1 MAERVNRTTRS
12 TATSSSKAASGATAR
27 KTTRASARPQ
37 TRQELGISDDQ
48 VRNRAY
54 QIFLRRNGAPGD
66 QFGDW
71 VLAERELMTELCSR
85 RSRGSRRGQV
95 QG

>member
-1 MAERVNRTTRS
+1 M
-12 TATSSSKAASGATAR
+12 TSAPKAGGGAAAR
-27 KTTRASARPQ
+27 KTTRPAGRPQ

-71 VLAERELMTELCSR
+71 VLAEHELMTEVRSR
-85 RSRGSRRGQV
+85 ASRGSRRGQP